1 MRIQYAPFQHQDPT
15 ADCVLNFF
23 LWCCAQGFSDVRI
36 YREEYSTQVDGETCS
51 RNVVLMWGSVPRFVP
66 GGIDVS
72 VSPSGTEECKVN
84 GLLFARSVRTSPR
97 DDEQIIHVS
106 LLKDRPPLPH
116 AANAQRS
123 FPEKVVFLG
132 GFSLDQMID
141 CQVRVLEYK
150 NSPIFLSRLLGP
162 PWRQPKINAANSWSN
177 MRKDQPTHLI
187 SMR

>member
-1 MRIQYAPFQHQDPT
+1 MRIQYAPFQHQDST

-84 GLLFARSVRTSPR
+84 CLLFA
-97 DDEQIIHVS
+97 
-106 LLKDRPPLPH
+106 
-116 AANAQRS
+116 
-123 FPEKVVFLG
+123 
-132 GFSLDQMID
+132 
-141 CQVRVLEYK
+141 
-150 NSPIFLSRLLGP
+150 
-162 PWRQPKINAANSWSN
+162 
-177 MRKDQPTHLI
+177 
-187 SMR
+187 